1 MGDDDRAKN
10 GHIDFSLFKYFLHC
24 TCVYKAIN
32 EQIQKGHKDALQ
44 ERIEG
49 SKGKM
54 EAKPQV
60 KKK

>member
-1 MGDDDRAKN
+1 MVVPVIPSSTKN
-10 GHIDFSLFKYFLHC
+10 KVS
-24 TCVYKAIN
+24 VYPSIN